1 MMRLTGTALG
11 EIVMTKNA
19 LLNYGSAYVTGG
31 HLPGARPSSE
41 SALATVEYGVAAEGQ
56 IVYVNLGQ
64 CCVKPGDVFLVY
76 RAPQINEH
84 MFNLPRES
92 HRLEYERVAIGE
104 IVILKVEALTATA
117 LVTYSPGGVSA
128 RDVVARR

>member
-1 MMRLTGTALG
+1 M
-11 EIVMTKNA
+11 
-19 LLNYGSAYVTGG
+19 
-31 HLPGARPSSE
+31 
-41 SALATVEYGVAAEGQ
+41 VEYGVAAEGS

-64 CCVKPGDVFLVY
+64 SSGVKPGDVFLVY
-76 RAPQINEH
+76 RAVDVPEH
-84 MFNLPRES
+84 MFHVPRES

-104 IVILKVEALTATA
+104 IVILKVEALAATA